1 MKINKLRT
9 IIWVMFAC
17 FLIALNAHAGHGT
30 TGAHGTEQAHTHG
43 SAHGVSQQ
51 AGTRHSEIKPAAVK
65 LADAQT
71 LQILR
76 TDWLKTA
83 DEAHQEAVKTGLSG
97 SFWTI
102 MAVVGALIVLALVL
116 FFGGTFSR
124 FSINLKL
131 YTSYGSLVLL
141 ALMLGMAGY
150 SYVTSLNRTAHL
162 ETAFLGL
169 DLMAGE
175 MFVAQDEFLLHGIE
189 DKAYGE
195 KQVAH
200 IEAVLEAFSKEIDA
214 IKAAGHLDADALQNL
229 EKITTLV
236 ATYTE
241 DFEPMVKAFHQIE
254 QDKEKLDELGKEV
267 NGALEKMIHHHEAEL
282 AKLEA
287 QGTDIGEIRYQ
298 TLVVEHLAQVEI
310 LSLKVARNE
319 VEFLLDKKAHRV
331 EAMEKEM
338 GLLMGYLEALGLELR
353 DRQEKELLKKIGEE
367 VEEYTALL
375 KELIHAEAVVEKN
388 TAEMKGLIYAI
399 EAIGDNLSHKLEVKA
414 DGMQREAIIAM
425 VVLIGIALFAGTLL
439 SIFISR
445 SISKPIQR
453 IIKDLNEGAEQ
464 VASASGQVSTASQ
477 SLAEGA
483 SEQAASIEETSS
495 SLEEISSMT
504 RQNAGNA
511 NQADTMMKEANQV
524 VSSANA
530 SMGEL
535 THSME
540 DISKASE
547 ETSKIIKTID
557 EIAFQTN
564 LLALNA
570 AVEAAR
576 AGEAGAGFAVVADE
590 VRNLA
595 MRAAEAAKSTADLIE
610 GTVKKVNEGG
620 DLVSRTNEAFAEVS
634 GSTKKVGELVG
645 EIAAASNEQAQG
657 IGQVNTA
664 VNEVDKVTQQNAASA
679 EESASASEEMSAQAE
694 QMRAIV
700 GELGTLVDGMRG
712 QADGYGR
719 TTDVSA
725 AKGMK
730 DALHLPVKKQTAKAG
745 KMPAPISHQ
754 TSEVVIPL
762 DEDFENF

>member
-1 MKINKLRT
+1 
-9 IIWVMFAC
+9 MFAC
-17 FLIALNAHAGHGT
+17 LLLALSAQASHGT
-30 TGAHGTEQAHTHG
+30 TEGHGAGQGDTHG
-43 SAHGVSQQ
+43 SAHGVSHQ
-51 AGTRHSEIKPAAVK
+51 AATQHMEIKPAAVM
-65 LADAQT
+65 LADDQT

-83 DEAHQEAVKTGLSG
+83 DEVHQEAVKNDLSG

-102 MAVVGALIVLALVL
+102 MAVVGALIVLGLVL
-116 FFGGTFSR
+116 FFGGTFNR

-150 SYVTSLNRTAHL
+150 SYVTNVNRTAHL
-162 ETAFLGL
+162 ETAFLDL
-169 DLMAGE
+169 DMMASE
-175 MFVAQDEFLLHGIE
+175 ILVAQDEFLLHGIE
-189 DKAYGE
+189 NKAYGE
-195 KQVAH
+195 KQVAR
-200 IEAVLEAFSKEIDA
+200 IYTLLKAYAEEIDT
-214 IKAAGHLDADALQNL
+214 IKATSHIDADVLQHL
-229 EKITTLV
+229 EKISTLV
-236 ATYTE
+236 GAYE
-241 DFEPMVKAFHQIE
+241 EGFDPLVKAFHQIE
-254 QDKEKLDELGKEV
+254 EDKEKLDELGKEV
-267 NGALEKMIHHHEAEL
+267 DEALEKMIHHHENEL
-282 AKLEA
+282 ARLGA
-287 QGTDIGEIRYQ
+287 QGTDIGEIGYQ
-298 TLVVEHLAQVEI
+298 TQVIEHLTQVEI
-310 LSLKVARNE
+310 LSLKVAHNE
-319 VEFLLDKKAHRV
+319 VGFLLDKSVHRV
-331 EAMEKEM
+331 TAMEKEI
-338 GLLMGYLEALGLELR
+338 GLLMGYMEVLGHELR
-353 DRQEKELLKKIGEE
+353 AQQEKDLLKKIGEK
-367 VEEYTALL
+367 VEQYTALL
-375 KELIHAEAVVEKN
+375 KEMIHAEAVVEKN
-388 TAEMKGLIYAI
+388 TAEMKEQIHAI
-399 EAIGDNLSHKLEVKA
+399 EAIGAGLSHKLEVKA

-425 VVLIGIALFAGTLL
+425 VVLIGIALLVGTLL

-445 SISKPIQR
+445 SISNPIQR
-453 IIKDLNEGAEQ
+453 IINDLNEGAEQ

-511 NQADTMMKEANQV
+511 KQADTMMKEANQV
-524 VSSANA
+524 VSSAND

-576 AGEAGAGFAVVADE
+576 AGEAGSGFAVVADE

-595 MRAAEAAKSTADLIE
+595 MRAAEAAKNTADLIE

-620 DLVSRTNEAFAEVS
+620 DLVSRTNETFAEVAAS
-634 GSTKKVGELVG
+634 AKKVGELVG
-645 EIAAASNEQAQG
+645 EIAAASNEQDQG
-657 IGQVNTA
+657 IGQINTA
-664 VNEVDKVTQQNAASA
+664 VTEVDKVTQQNAASA

-700 GELGTLVDGMRG
+700 SELGTLVSGARG
-712 QADGYGR
+712 QIVRYSRAA
-719 TTDVSA
+719 DVSKT
-725 AKGMK
+725 KGTRGV
-730 DALHLPVKKQTAKAG
+730 LHLPEKKQAAKSE
-745 KMPAPISHQ
+745 KEHSLISHQ
-754 TSEVVIPL
+754 PPEIVIPL